1 MADPFDTLLCVLLYS
16 CALQTLFTRC
26 GEIACFGECLISDP
40 TGVDAL
46 LVVVP
51 LDISPPDKSLYESVS
66 YVDVVSA
73 FDTKSTG
80 KASSSSSSSASSF
93 FTSTSTC
100 LASGPIKLA
109 LVGFFLGLLYIL
121 YSYPY

>member
-26 GEIACFGECLISDP
+26 GETACFGECLTDP

-80 KASSSSSSSASSF
+80 KPSSSSSSSASF
-93 FTSTSTC
+93 CTSISTR

-109 LVGFFLGLLYIL
+109 LVGFFFGLLYIL